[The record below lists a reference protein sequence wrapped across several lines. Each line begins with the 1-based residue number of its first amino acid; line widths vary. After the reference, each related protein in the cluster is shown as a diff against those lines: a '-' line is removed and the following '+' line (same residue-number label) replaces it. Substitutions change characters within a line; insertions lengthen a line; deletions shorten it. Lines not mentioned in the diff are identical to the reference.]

1 VEELNNDLPIYILPG
16 SPAEPIW
23 RSQNP
28 NGWKK
33 QPPYDTQTLEVHLTA
48 DRGDIERLEK
58 LAAENERILHLKDKN
73 GWQPIHEA
81 ARAGHRDVVEFLV
94 GKGVDI
100 NARAHDGTGDSP
112 LDLAVDEL
120 GSDHPVSQYL
130 LSLGGRAYRTEL

>member
-1 VEELNNDLPIYILPG
+1 VEELDNDLPPYILRG

-23 RSQNP
+23 ISQNL

-33 QPPYDTQTLEVHLTA
+33 QPRYDTQTLEVHLAA
-48 DRGDIERLEK
+48 DNGDIERLAK
-58 LAAENERILHLKDKN
+58 LAAENKRLLHFKDKN

-100 NARAHDGTGDSP
+100 NARAHDGEGDTP
-112 LDLAVDEL
+112 LDLAINAL

-130 LSLGGRAYRTEL
+130 LSLGARGYRREL